1 MSLFLENGKI
11 KSTRFLNAF
20 MLSLGYIGVYVFV
33 FIQSN
38 RLWILLLPESTE
50 NALLVWLPPAAL
62 SLFASFI
69 CAVPVFF
76 VSDYKTIV
84 ISFLLI
90 GGYAVFI
97 ALLLF
102 SRVSAESRGAIIH
115 PLVFYLLFPAA
126 SGNLVCHGLIKLRKN
141 IRRIRYGAAKG
152 ESLCGR

>member
-1 MSLFLENGKI
+1 MGLFLENGKR
-11 KSTRFLNAF
+11 KSARFLNAF

-38 RLWILLLPESTE
+38 RLWIPFLPESTE
-50 NALLVWLPPAAL
+50 NALLVWLPPAAV

-69 CAVPVFF
+69 CAIPVFF
-76 VSDYKTIV
+76 VSDYKTII

-90 GGYAVFI
+90 GMYAVFT

-102 SRVSAESRGAIIH
+102 SGVSAEFRRAIIH

-126 SGNLVCHGLIKLRKN
+126 SGNLVCHGSIRLRKN
-141 IRRIRYGAAKG
+141 IRRTRCGGRKG
-152 ESLCGR
+152 EILCGR